1 MEIVLLGFAWIVY
14 FFIHS
19 FLASNAVKLYVEKRF
34 SGLFSYYRILYNF
47 NAIAGLI
54 PLLYLSVFLPDP
66 YLLSLIWLSPIGYIL
81 IPTGLVLLY
90 LAFKAF
96 DGAEFLG
103 LKKEKKPELVFSGMY
118 KYVRHPLYF
127 ATILLILG
135 LFLLVP
141 TQKML
146 LVLLISYSYI
156 LIGFRLEER
165 KLVAV
170 FGDEYQAYQKKVKAL
185 IPYLY

>member
-1 MEIVLLGFAWIVY
+1 MEIVFLGFAWILY

-19 FLASNAVKLYVEKRF
+19 FLATNAVKLYVEKRVPA
-34 SGLFSYYRILYNF
+34 LFPCYRICYNG
-47 NAIAGLI
+47 IAFIGLI
-54 PLLYLSVFLPDP
+54 PLLYLSVFLPDT
-66 YLLSLIWLSPIGYIL
+66 YLLSLNWLSPIGYIL
-81 IPTGLVLLY
+81 IATGLVLLY

-103 LKKEKKPELVFSGMY
+103 IKKEKMPELVLSGMY
-118 KYVRHPLYF
+118 RYVRHPLYF
-127 ATILLILG
+127 ATIILILG

-146 LVLLISYSYI
+146 LVLLISYNYI

-170 FGDEYQAYQKKVKAL
+170 FGEEYQSYQKKVKGL